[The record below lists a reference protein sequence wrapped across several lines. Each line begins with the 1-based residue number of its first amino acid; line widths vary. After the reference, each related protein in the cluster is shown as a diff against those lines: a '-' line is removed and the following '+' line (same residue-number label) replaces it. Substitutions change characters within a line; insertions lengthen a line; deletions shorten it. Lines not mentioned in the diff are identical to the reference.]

1 MKDNTEYIRFIP
13 FTDDE
18 LCKSGVGILQLK
30 DCKTLDTESIF
41 T

>member
-1 MKDNTEYIRFIP
+1 MDNTEYIGFTP
-13 FTDDE
+13 FTDNKPCE
-18 LCKSGVGILQLK
+18 IEVSILCLK